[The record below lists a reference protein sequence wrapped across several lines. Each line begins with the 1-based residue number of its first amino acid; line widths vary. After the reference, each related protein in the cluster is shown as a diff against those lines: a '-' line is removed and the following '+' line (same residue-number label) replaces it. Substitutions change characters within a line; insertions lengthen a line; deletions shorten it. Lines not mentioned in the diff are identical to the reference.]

1 MRGAGPAVSTA
12 FRLGE
17 ETGRGVCWGL
27 QRRAAVVQPERS
39 SGVAFSPLKSGTRR
53 LVGWLVSPLI
63 FSYVLLFHLS
73 PEGFFSA
80 PPSPSRPWEQHWVPH
95 SSLCLFPL
103 KGCSLNTDQQIYQ
116 CKQKVRGA

>member
-39 SGVAFSPLKSGTRR
+39 SGVAFSALKSGTMR

-63 FSYVLLFHLS
+63 FSYVLLIHLS

-80 PPSPSRPWEQHWVPH
+80 PPLPIQALGAALGAPQFSLPVPSEGMQSEYRP
-95 SSLCLFPL
+95 
-103 KGCSLNTDQQIYQ
+103 TDLSM
-116 CKQKVRGA
+116 

>member
-39 SGVAFSPLKSGTRR
+39 SGVAFSALKSGTMR

-63 FSYVLLFHLS
+63 FSCVFHLS
-73 PEGFFSA
+73 PKGFFSA
-80 PPSPSRPWEQHWVPH
+80 PPLPIQALGAALGAPQFSLPVPSEGMQSEYRP
-95 SSLCLFPL
+95 
-103 KGCSLNTDQQIYQ
+103 TDLSM
-116 CKQKVRGA
+116 